1 VVFSQG
7 FDVSAASYAAL
18 LDAWASAGYVVAAP
32 TYPDTD
38 PSASGGPNEQDI
50 VNHPADLRYVIQ
62 TLVSAPP
69 AAVSRVLDSSEVAV
83 VGQSDGGDVS
93 LAAAGNTC
101 CRSNAVKAAVILS
114 GAELSSF
121 GGTYFRS
128 KPVPLLVVQGDN
140 DTINPPAC
148 SAQIYDQARP
158 PRHYLGLPGAEH
170 LPPYLDAG
178 TDQAIVERATIDF
191 LNGYLKRVSQSLAT
205 LNKDGSLAGVAAITS
220 SPQAPITPGSCPG
233 AP

>member
-1 VVFSQG
+1 MRELQISLLYPAAGAPDGRENPGAEPDTAHGRYPLVVFSQG
-7 FDVSAASYAAL
+7 FDVSAAAYAAL
-18 LDAWASAGYVVAAP
+18 LNAWASAGYVVAAP

-38 PSASGGPNEQDI
+38 PSVSGGPNEQDI

-121 GGTYFRS
+121 GGNYFRS
-128 KPVPLLVVQGDN
+128 TPVPLLAREHRVR
-140 DTINPPAC
+140 
-148 SAQIYDQARP
+148 SARRRDRGRLTGRSIS
-158 PRHYLGLPGAEH
+158 LGRIA
-170 LPPYLDAG
+170 
-178 TDQAIVERATIDF
+178 
-191 LNGYLKRVSQSLAT
+191 
-205 LNKDGSLAGVAAITS
+205 
-220 SPQAPITPGSCPG
+220 
-233 AP
+233 

>member
-1 VVFSQG
+1 MCRRRRTRRFSTPGRARATSSPRPRIRIRTPQ
-7 FDVSAASYAAL
+7 
-18 LDAWASAGYVVAAP
+18 P
-32 TYPDTD
+32 P
-38 PSASGGPNEQDI
+38 GGPNEQDI

-121 GGTYFRS
+121 GGNYFRS
-128 KPVPLLVVQGDN
+128 TPVPLLAREHRVRSARRRDRGRLTGRSRALALPRPVQR
-140 DTINPPAC
+140 
-148 SAQIYDQARP
+148 Q
-158 PRHYLGLPGAEH
+158 L
-170 LPPYLDAG
+170 
-178 TDQAIVERATIDF
+178 
-191 LNGYLKRVSQSLAT
+191 
-205 LNKDGSLAGVAAITS
+205 TS
-220 SPQAPITPGSCPG
+220 CCRGG
-233 AP
+233 R